1 MSRKSIRRIRP
12 VGPSSR
18 IGGESSIEKT
28 KKFELKSE
36 SAPDGDSKFS
46 WKINGRL
53 NLGIKGTVKVLYEP
67 YWFSAK
73 LGELGMSPVPG
84 LYIGIR
90 PELKATADASLELT
104 ATLKFTVEAR
114 TIR

>member
-1 MSRKSIRRIRP
+1 M
-12 VGPSSR
+12 
-18 IGGESSIEKT
+18 
-28 KKFELKSE
+28 
-36 SAPDGDSKFS
+36 
-46 WKINGRL
+46 
-53 NLGIKGTVKVLYEP
+53 LYEP